1 MILRKLNSHFSD
13 HQSHSPN
20 PINDTYFSH
29 SQKLILMQFSFLCT
43 LEKKPF
49 FKRHFFQR
57 KFSDLSVE
65 LGLLTLLQF
74 NDNFQQKKNT
84 IQYKPTPM
92 LSAVS
97 WLCIYPLCDRRS
109 STWPSGQRTVWVNNV
124 FLCKL
129 VQIAPN
135 WHCILWQ
142 ILQLSLSL
150 CLEIQVAR
158 LCTSMCRLRVIR
170 SFPGSPGFT
179 RIFT

>member
-1 MILRKLNSHFSD
+1 MTHILVIRRNWSLC
-13 HQSHSPN
+13 
-20 PINDTYFSH
+20 
-29 SQKLILMQFSFLCT
+29 SF
-43 LEKKPF
+43 PF
-49 FKRHFFQR
+49 FAPLKKNHSSNVIFFSVSLVTSAWNLLSWLC
-57 KFSDLSVE
+57 FSLMII
-65 LGLLTLLQF
+65 F
-74 NDNFQQKKNT
+74 KKKNT